1 MSDVVQAG
9 QGERG
14 LSEGGGEDAG
24 RIRADGEQFE
34 NIRRTLVKLSASLR
48 LSVLEARTGWEPRVR
63 LPSLPH
69 RHLHCSCYNMSFRK
83 PFSKAREKMK
93 YGLSRIGGK
102 LGRGGANAG
111 GEGSNRS
118 ALSLQSG
125 PASIVVE
132 GEVRG
137 ENSKTGG
144 EDNPVPRSVVE
155 RGHDL
160 GESSQGDPHLLPHV
174 EVESVSGREGGDQS
188 NAPQSDVGNAPP
200 ISSRDGESE
209 GM

>member
-1 MSDVVQAG
+1 M
-9 QGERG
+9 
-14 LSEGGGEDAG
+14 
-24 RIRADGEQFE
+24 
-34 NIRRTLVKLSASLR
+34 KLSACQR
-48 LSVLEARTGWEPRVR
+48 LLGTRTGWKPRVR
-63 LPSLPH
+63 LSSLPH

-93 YGLSRIGGK
+93 HGLSRIGDK
-102 LGRGGANAG
+102 LGRGGANASD
-111 GEGSNRS
+111 EGSNRS

-132 GEVRG
+132 GEIRG

-160 GESSQGDPHLLPHV
+160 GETSQGDPHLLPRV
-174 EVESVSGREGGDQS
+174 EIENVSGREGGE
-188 NAPQSDVGNAPP
+188 SDVWNASP